1 MEVKKIIN
9 GHMDNNTFLV
19 VVENECLMI
28 DPSFDK
34 QKIQSQ
40 IQSLTLKGI
49 LITHGH
55 FDHIHSA
62 AFFAQKYKIPIYIN
76 GNDQFLLKDPYGGVN
91 NLFPKDDIAAN
102 FKYIDL
108 TKNPQIDPKFGI
120 EIILTPGHTPGS
132 TCFYIKN
139 LKAVFTGDT
148 LFYNTI
154 GNTRFPR
161 SSEVELIKSIKE
173 KILIL
178 PGDTTVYPGHGLN
191 TTIENEKN
199 NNPFL

>member
-1 MEVKKIIN
+1 MEVKKIVN
-9 GHMDNNTFLV
+9 GHMDNNTFLIIV
-19 VVENECLMI
+19 GKECLMI

-34 QKIQSQ
+34 EKIAHQ
-40 IQSLTLKGI
+40 IHNLDLKAI

-76 GNDQFLLKDPYGGVN
+76 GNDQFLLKDPYGGVSN
-91 NLFPKDDIAAN
+91 SFPKDDIVSS
-102 FKYIDL
+102 FDYIDL
-108 TKNPQIDPKFGI
+108 AKNPKIDPKFNVK
-120 EIILTPGHTPGS
+120 IIKTPGHTPGS

-173 KILIL
+173 KLLIL
-178 PGDTTVYPGHGLN
+178 PGDTTVYPGHGLS
-191 TTIENEKN
+191 TTIEDEKN